1 MSINLTSLRADLA
14 AMRDDLPSSLV
25 WSGQTISVTA
35 SPVMRSNDVSAE
47 GVFSVREIEAYA
59 VITDFTDSVIPE
71 PQAVVQVDGIKYHIT
86 ERETDPV
93 GVRMMLRRV

>member
-1 MSINLTSLRADLA
+1 MSISQASLRADLE
-14 AMRDDLPSSLV
+14 AMRDDLPSTLV

-47 GVFSVREIEAYA
+47 GILSVREIEVYA
-59 VITDFTDSVIPE
+59 VITDFAGSVIPE
-71 PQAVVQVDGIKYHIT
+71 PQAVVQVDGIKYYIT
-86 ERETDPV
+86 DRETDSV